1 MQMALPMVLSY
12 YMPGIGSMIGTSAI
26 SNPMMRSAA
35 EQAMLGYGTAAL
47 SGSKHPEKAAMYAGL
62 GSMPFSYMKANTAA
76 NSFNEGIK
84 EQYTNPELFQT
95 KQFEKIVNPAK
106 KSYWETMGPGGSST
120 QRLYHPAQE
129 AVKKQWWGTPE
140 GGGTFQNQIAS
151 LQKDPITAWDMLG
164 NSEEYQKRIPKMVPE
179 MRNMNRNPLAD
190 ENNPMTNW
198 DFYSGNPKAPKSSY
212 VSPESVFEGPG
223 DVDFYSK
230 VGTGEKGLMGGVMKE
245 GKSYPDYL
253 PTMAAQTAGLY
264 GGRMTDEE
272 KWEATK
278 ARRRKELAFMYGID
292 ESQMKGE
299 MQNPYYGGGGFWAD
313 GGLASI
319 NYENGGPV
327 SGPGGPKD
335 DLIDARLSD
344 GEFVMTAAAVENLGG
359 GNRMDGA
366 KKMYQMMNQLDPE
379 SETAQESMTE
389 VS

>member
-1 MQMALPMVLSY
+1 
-12 YMPGIGSMIGTSAI
+12 
-26 SNPMMRSAA
+26 MRSAA

-84 EQYTNPELFQT
+84 EQYTNPELFKT
-95 KQFEKIVNPAK
+95 KQFEEIINPAK
-106 KSYWETMGPGGSST
+106 KSYWETLGAGPGGLEQSLGIGSDV
-120 QRLYHPAQE
+120 YHPAQE

-151 LQKDPITAWDMLG
+151 LQEEPITAWDMLG
-164 NSEEYQKRIPKMVPE
+164 NSEKYQKRIPKMVPK
-179 MRNMNRNPLAD
+179 MRD
-190 ENNPMTNW
+190 MTMESY
-198 DFYSGNPKAPKSSY
+198 DMGDDKIFTDSSWNIRPGKE
-212 VSPESVFEGPG
+212 STLPESVFEGPG

>member
-1 MQMALPMVLSY
+1 
-12 YMPGIGSMIGTSAI
+12 
-26 SNPMMRSAA
+26 MRNAV
-35 EQAMLGYGTAAL
+35 EQSVLGYGTAAL

-62 GSMPFSYMKANTAA
+62 GSMPFSYMKANSAA
-76 NSFNEGIK
+76 NAFNEGIK
-84 EQYTNPELFQT
+84 GKYSNPEL
-95 KQFEKIVNPAK
+95 
-106 KSYWETMGPGGSST
+106 YETMMTNPGRKSQAGFWDGPGGLESELGIET
-120 QRLYHPAQE
+120 YNPPVTAME
-129 AVKKQWWGTPE
+129 ENWGTPR
-140 GGGTFQNQIAS
+140 GSGTFQKQIAS
-151 LQKDPITAWDMLG
+151 LQEEPITAWDILG
-164 NSEEYQKRIPKMVPE
+164 NNEEYQKRIPKMVPE
-179 MRNMNRNPLAD
+179 MRDMNMNPLAD

-212 VSPESVFEGPG
+212 VSPESMFEGPG

-230 VGTGEKGLMGGVMKE
+230 VGRGEKGLMGGNMIE
-245 GKSYPDYL
+245 GKRYPDYL

-379 SETAQESMTE
+379 SETVEESTME